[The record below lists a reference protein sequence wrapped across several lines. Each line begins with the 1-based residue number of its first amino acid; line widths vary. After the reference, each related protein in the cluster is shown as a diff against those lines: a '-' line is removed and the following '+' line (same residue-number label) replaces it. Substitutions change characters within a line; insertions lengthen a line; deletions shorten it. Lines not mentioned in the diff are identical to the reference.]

1 MLRERISK
9 TLILTSI
16 FILIFFLLGPLAP
29 INEPVYGY
37 SGNSLVYIGVPV
49 YLSFSAFLAV
59 ISFIIS
65 AILFWGSK
73 RAILNYLV
81 DSLGFSAIFLNYL
94 NFLSVYE
101 TWRPEMYVIP
111 FFIVVVYHNYG
122 TTVASMSFDWGQFI
136 ALVLAVKYILEWRRG
151 KTKAEANG

>member
-16 FILIFFLLGPLAP
+16 FILLFFFLGPLAP

-37 SGNSLVYIGVPV
+37 TDNRAVFIGVPV

-65 AILFWGSK
+65 AILFWGTK
-73 RAILNYLV
+73 RAILNYII

-101 TWRPEMYVIP
+101 TWRPEISVIP
-111 FFIVVVYHNYG
+111 FFIIITYHNYG
-122 TTVASMSFDWGQFI
+122 TTISSLNFDWGQFI
-136 ALVLAVKYILEWRRG
+136 ALILITKYFLEWRRG
-151 KTKAEANG
+151 RNKAEPNG